1 MERQSLWASRID
13 GCIYLFLEP
22 KVYRQVPIRENNG
35 DWIKEVEKLTEEIS
49 NAYSKVK
56 LIRLHYDLLNEK
68 ISKMGQNDG
77 GNSPNQGDS
86 SLKM

>member
-1 MERQSLWASRID
+1 MERQSLWASRIE
-13 GCIYLFLEP
+13 GCTFLFLEP
-22 KVYRQVPIRENNG
+22 EVYRQVPLREN
-35 DWIKEVEKLTEEIS
+35 DRYRIKEVEKLTEEIS

-77 GNSPNQGDS
+77 GNSPN
-86 SLKM
+86 